1 MKMLATYPGYD
12 FYERNAKGRKIPIV
26 ILDPR

>member
-1 MKMLATYPGYD
+1 VTFYPGYE
-12 FYERNAKGRKIPIV
+12 FFQRNAKGRKIPIV